1 MPKMMRPAFLF
12 LALGLCLACGLGE
25 GLENFSV
32 EPVAPENPEYV
43 GHWHSD
49 TGVDLVISDN
59 GMLNYENTSGGM
71 SKTLEM
77 PIQSWTET
85 GFEAGIGVVNT
96 PFVVSSPPEQQDD
109 GSWQMT
115 VDGVVLTRI
124 E

>member
-1 MPKMMRPAFLF
+1 MSKILRPTFLF
-12 LALGLCLACGLGE
+12 LALGLGLACGLGE
-25 GLENFSV
+25 ELENFSV

-85 GFEAGIGVVNT
+85 GFEEMLMSMGYDEVRFVPCLFGQT
-96 PFVVSSPPEQQDD
+96 TFVVARRP
-109 GSWQMT
+109 
-115 VDGVVLTRI
+115 
-124 E
+124 